1 MYLPFMAQTARALNA
16 TDLYAL
22 RWSRWLNV
30 MLHVFYHNNNIK
42 KPVQL
47 YSDLTLLEEMK

>member
-1 MYLPFMAQTARALNA
+1 MYLPFMEQTARTLNA
-16 TDLYAL
+16 TDLYTL

-30 MLHVFYHNNNIK
+30 MLHAFYHNNN